1 MPRGL
6 PKTSLIGILVDQAKE
21 KLSID
26 ECNGQDCLDEEDDFE
41 LQSCPQASVDKIES
55 YTKRGYNLLGYET
68 KEVGETKFLKFLR
81 LEQPES
87 LEWDKLSKDIPHQ
100 YTYEDECIEDN
111 NERTSLPSSWEESKF
126 DDDHPRFDEENK
138 KRRTRIQPDKAFE
151 KYRDTRYGLQTRE
164 GSSKDK
170 DDFIV
175 KKINF
180 YTNANHWP
188 TEQANLSKD
197 DTGGLGGVP
206 YYFEK
211 LGINVG
217 EGKEGGSSNSINED
231 AQIHIRMKDD
241 FEEFTASKVATYIT
255 PGGVP
260 LEVGSQELPPLRDGG
275 GDSIVEINGITIKS
289 HLPIRFK
296 GKGRNWVIKG
306 GVSAVA
312 GLDSP
317 PHASKFTSKTD
328 DDEMVACTEGFIQDK
343 ARTLLNIDECD
354 YCQNKDST
362 KLADAIKVSEY
373 KNG

>member
-6 PKTSLIGILVDQAKE
+6 PKTSLIGILLDQATE

-26 ECNGQDCLDEEDDFE
+26 KCQGQDCSDEEDDFE
-41 LQSCPQASVDKIES
+41 LEICPKASADKIES
-55 YTKRGYNLLGYET
+55 YTKRGYHLLGYET

-81 LEQPES
+81 LQQPDS
-87 LEWDKLSKDIPHQ
+87 LEWDKVSKNIPHQ
-100 YTYEDECIEDN
+100 YTYEDECIENN
-111 NERTSLPSSWEESKF
+111 NERTSLPSTWDESKF
-126 DDDHPRFDEENK
+126 DDDHPRFDKENK
-138 KRRTRIQPDKAFE
+138 KRRARTQSNEAFE
-151 KYRDTRYGLQTRE
+151 EYQDTRYGLQTRKD
-164 GSSKDK
+164 SSKDK

-180 YTNANHWP
+180 YTDRNHWP
-188 TEQANLSKD
+188 TEQTNLSKD

-217 EGKEGGSSNSINED
+217 EGEEGSSSNSIHES
-231 AQIHIRMKDD
+231 AQIHIRIKDD

-255 PGGVP
+255 PGGVS
-260 LEVGSQELPPLRDGG
+260 LEGGSQELGPIKD
-275 GDSIVEINGITIKS
+275 GDSIVEINGVTIKS

-296 GKGRNWVIKG
+296 GTGKNWAIKG

-312 GLDSP
+312 GLDAP
-317 PHASKFTSKTD
+317 PHAAQFTSKTD
-328 DDEMVACTEGFIQDK
+328 DDSMVACVEGFNQDK
-343 ARTLLNIDECD
+343 ARTLLNVNECD
-354 YCQNKDST
+354 YCQNKGST

-373 KNG
+373 KND